1 MRYRVLKTFPHGH
14 HRYHKGDLLDLT
26 AYPSDQEL
34 KHFEELGLIAKDEP
48 QPAAKPAAAQ
58 PART

>member
-1 MRYRVLKTFPHGH
+1 MRYKAKKGFPHGH
-14 HRYHKGDLLDLT
+14 HRYHKGDYLDLT

-34 KHFEELGLIAKDEP
+34 KHLEELGLIEKDEP
-48 QPAAKPAAAQ
+48 QSPAQPSAAP